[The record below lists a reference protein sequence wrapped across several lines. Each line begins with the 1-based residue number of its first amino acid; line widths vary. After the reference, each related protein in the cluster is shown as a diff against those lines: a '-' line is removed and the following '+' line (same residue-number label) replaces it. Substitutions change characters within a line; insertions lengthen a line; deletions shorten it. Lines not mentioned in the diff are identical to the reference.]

1 MPGEVSVRKIA
12 VALSLSISFAAVW
25 AQELV
30 VVDLPVEPVRAVSIS
45 ATSDLT
51 LADTALQNDFPS
63 FDRLYQRA
71 PRPEYA
77 ELHRLW
83 TWAMNDRFG
92 AFYGVETYAR
102 LSSAYP
108 GYADYIEQYRI
119 VDSNGNLF
127 YPTAETRRFL
137 VLAAMRGLVAEVAPV
152 KPVVVTSTEAMKST
166 AREAIP
172 AAVTAPVAVAV
183 IAAPVMD
190 SPVMASPV
198 MAAPL
203 EAAPMPAREL
213 ARQSRREN
221 VPPVPANRSLPE
233 RRSGG
238 LGRGIFLIIAGLLG
252 AGTVSMM
259 LHTSPE
265 EREVRPS

>member
-30 VVDLPVEPVRAVSIS
+30 VDLPVEPVRAVAIS

-152 KPVVVTSTEAMKST
+152 KPVVVTSTEAMQST

-183 IAAPVMD
+183 IAAPVM
-190 SPVMASPV
+190 
-198 MAAPL
+198 AAPL
-203 EAAPMPAREL
+203 VAAPMPAREL

-265 EREVRPS
+265 EREVRHS

>member
-1 MPGEVSVRKIA
+1 MRKIA

-30 VVDLPVEPVRAVSIS
+30 VDLPVEPVRAVAIS

-51 LADTALQNDFPS
+51 LAETALQNDFPS

-108 GYADYIEQYRI
+108 GYAAYIEQYRI
-119 VDSNGNLF
+119 VDSNRNLF
-127 YPTAETRRFL
+127 YPTSETRRFL

-152 KPVVVTSTEAMKST
+152 KPVVVTSTEAMQST

-172 AAVTAPVAVAV
+172 AAVTAPVATAVVAAPV
-183 IAAPVMD
+183 IAAPVM
-190 SPVMASPV
+190 
-198 MAAPL
+198 AAPIV
-203 EAAPMPAREL
+203 AAPMPARGL
-213 ARQSRREN
+213 VRQSRREN
-221 VPPVPANRSLPE
+221 VPPVPANRRLPD

-252 AGTVSMM
+252 AGTVSLM

-265 EREVRPS
+265 EREVRHS

>member
-30 VVDLPVEPVRAVSIS
+30 IDLPVEPVRAVSIS

-152 KPVVVTSTEAMKST
+152 KPVVVTSTETMPST

-190 SPVMASPV
+190 SPVMA
-198 MAAPL
+198 APL
-203 EAAPMPAREL
+203 VAAPMPTREL
-213 ARQSRREN
+213 ARQSRPEN
-221 VPPVPANRSLPE
+221 GPPVPANRRLPE

-259 LHTSPE
+259 LHTPPE
-265 EREVRPS
+265 EREVRHS

>member
-1 MPGEVSVRKIA
+1 MRKIA

-25 AQELV
+25 AQEL

-83 TWAMNDRFG
+83 SWAMNDRFG

-152 KPVVVTSTEAMKST
+152 KPVLVTSTETMQST

-172 AAVTAPVAVAV
+172 VAVTAPVAVAV
-183 IAAPVMD
+183 IAAPVM
-190 SPVMASPV
+190 ASPV

-203 EAAPMPAREL
+203 VAAPMPAREL
-213 ARQSRREN
+213 ARQSRRKNEA
-221 VPPVPANRSLPE
+221 PVPANRSLPE

-265 EREVRPS
+265 EREVRHS

>member
-25 AQELV
+25 AQEL

-92 AFYGVETYAR
+92 AFYGIETYAR

-137 VLAAMRGLVAEVAPV
+137 VLAAMRGLVAEIAPV
-152 KPVVVTSTEAMKST
+152 KPVVVTEASVTPKTAEVAVMAPVSTT
-166 AREAIP
+166 LV
-172 AAVTAPVAVAV
+172 AASVIADPVVTAPA
-183 IAAPVMD
+183 
-190 SPVMASPV
+190 
-198 MAAPL
+198 
-203 EAAPMPAREL
+203 PARKPAL
-213 ARQSRREN
+213 QTQRASAL
-221 VPPVPANRSLPE
+221 PVPAGRSLPE

-265 EREVRPS
+265 EREVRHS

>member
-1 MPGEVSVRKIA
+1 MRKIA

-25 AQELV
+25 AQEI
-30 VVDLPVEPVRAVSIS
+30 VVDLPVEPVRAVPVSTI
-45 ATSDLT
+45 SDLT

-102 LSSAYP
+102 LSSAYQ
-108 GYADYIEQYRI
+108 GYAAYIEQYRI
-119 VDSNGNLF
+119 IDSNGNLF

-137 VLAAMRGLVAEVAPV
+137 VSAAMRGLVAEVAPV
-152 KPVVVTSTEAMKST
+152 KPVVVTRSEV
-166 AREAIP
+166 ARSAATEAIP
-172 AAVTAPVAVAV
+172 LAVTAPVATAVVATVATPVVAAPV
-183 IAAPVMD
+183 IAAPIV
-190 SPVMASPV
+190 
-198 MAAPL
+198 AA
-203 EAAPMPAREL
+203 
-213 ARQSRREN
+213 
-221 VPPVPANRSLPE
+221 PVPANRRFPE

-259 LHTSPE
+259 LHTPPE